1 MSYNFGNIWLGKSK
15 HSPHHGNSYDNAEL
29 SEVYIKRTAF
39 TDTEVQKLFDWTV
52 TQKLVEIKNWKL
64 TLTNTLPYL
73 DVDPAK
79 YQEQSTPLTEREE
92 IERVRA
98 KARQHL

>member
-15 HSPHHGNSYDNAEL
+15 HSANHGNSYDTAEL

-52 TQKLVEIKNWKL
+52 TQKHVEIKNWKL
-64 TLTNTLPYL
+64 GQASGCNEL
-73 DVDPAK
+73 DI
-79 YQEQSTPLTEREE
+79 SHTFEE
-92 IERVRA
+92 CT
-98 KARQHL
+98 